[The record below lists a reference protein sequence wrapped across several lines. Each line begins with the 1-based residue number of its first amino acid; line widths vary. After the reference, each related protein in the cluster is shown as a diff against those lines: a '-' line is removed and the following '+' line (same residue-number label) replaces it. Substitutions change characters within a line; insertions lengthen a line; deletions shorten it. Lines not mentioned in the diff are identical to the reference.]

1 MRGASMQQ
9 LYVEEHGEGEPLLLL
24 EGLGQSLWAWRDQ
37 IPVFAVHFRT
47 IAFDTRG
54 TGRSPVPK
62 EPYGIDELAQDAADV
77 LEGRT
82 AQVVGLSMGGY
93 VALILALSKPEL
105 VRSLVL
111 VGTGAGGPNRVPRR
125 QDVRDAYAA
134 AVGLPFDEYG
144 RRTMPLTFSPGW
156 TARNPERFEEILAA
170 RLEHP
175 TPDVTL
181 DAHLEACYGFYARG
195 SEVERI
201 DAPALVVHG
210 DADLIV
216 PVENGRA
223 LASRLPNARY
233 VELPGRGHNV
243 QLEDPATIN
252 RLTLCFLRGAPA
264 APNTRRPSPER
275 RHSSGHVPVPG
286 TGTKL

>member
-1 MRGASMQQ
+1 MRGSSRQW

-24 EGLGQSLWAWRDQ
+24 EGLGQSLWAWREQ
-37 IPVFAVHFRT
+37 IPVFARHFRT

-54 TGRSPVPK
+54 TGRSPVPD

-77 LEGRT
+77 LGGRK
-82 AQVVGLSMGGY
+82 AHIVGLSMGGY
-93 VALILALSKPEL
+93 VALTVALARPEL

-111 VGTGAGGPNRVPRR
+111 VGTGAGGPDRVPRP

-134 AVGLPFDEYG
+134 AIGLPFDEYG
-144 RRTMPLTFSPGW
+144 RRMMPLTFSPGW
-156 TARNPERFEEILAA
+156 TERNPDAFEEILAA
-170 RLEHP
+170 RSEHP

-181 DAHLEACYGFYARG
+181 DAHLQACYAFYG
-195 SEVERI
+195 EGCKVERI
-201 DAPALVVHG
+201 DARALVIHG
-210 DADLIV
+210 DADVIV

-223 LASRLPNARY
+223 LALRLSNARY

-252 RLTLCFLRGAPA
+252 TLVLEFLA
-264 APNTRRPSPER
+264 E
-275 RHSSGHVPVPG
+275 
-286 TGTKL
+286 

>member
-1 MRGASMQQ
+1 MCSAPSQP
-9 LYVEEHGEGEPLLLL
+9 LYVEEHGEGQPLLLL
-24 EGLGQSLWAWRDQ
+24 EGLGQSLWAWREQ
-37 IPVFAVHFRT
+37 IPVFARRFRT

-54 TGRSPVPK
+54 TGRSPVPE

-77 LEGRT
+77 LDGRT
-82 AQVVGLSMGGY
+82 GCVVGLSMGGY
-93 VALILALSKPEL
+93 VALTLALARPEL

-111 VGTGAGGPNRVPRR
+111 IGTGAGGPDRVPRP
-125 QDVRDAYAA
+125 QHVRDAYAA
-134 AVGLPFDEYG
+134 AIALPFDEYG

-156 TARNPERFEEILAA
+156 AERNPRRFEEILAA

-181 DAHLEACYGFYARG
+181 DAHLHACYGFYARAC
-195 SEVERI
+195 EVERI

-210 DADLIV
+210 DADVIV
-216 PVENGRA
+216 PVENGRM

-252 RLTLCFLRGAPA
+252 RLVLEFLA
-264 APNTRRPSPER
+264 E
-275 RHSSGHVPVPG
+275 
-286 TGTKL
+286 

>member
-1 MRGASMQQ
+1 MRGVPTQQ
-9 LYVEEHGEGEPLLLL
+9 LFVEEHGEGEPLLLI
-24 EGLGQSLWAWRDQ
+24 EGLGQSMWAWREQ
-37 IPVFAVHFRT
+37 IPVFAGHYRT

-54 TGRSPVPK
+54 TGRSPVPD
-62 EPYGIDELAQDAADV
+62 ESYGIDELAQDAADV
-77 LEGRT
+77 LDGRT
-82 AQVVGLSMGGY
+82 ASVVGLSMGGY
-93 VALILALSKPEL
+93 VALTLALARPEL

-111 VGTGAGGPNRVPRR
+111 VGTGAGGPDRVPRP

-134 AVGLPFDEYG
+134 AIGLPFDEYG

-156 TARNPERFEEILAA
+156 TDRNPERFEAILAA

-181 DAHLEACYGFYARG
+181 DAHLLACYGFYARG
-195 SEVERI
+195 CEVERI
-201 DAPALVVHG
+201 DAPALVIHG
-210 DADLIV
+210 DADVIV

-243 QLEDPATIN
+243 QLEDPVTVN
-252 RLTLCFLRGAPA
+252 RLLLEFLQR
-264 APNTRRPSPER
+264 
-275 RHSSGHVPVPG
+275 
-286 TGTKL
+286 